1 MNSPTPEPRYAIYF
15 VPAEDTALY
24 RFGAAVLGYDAYSG
38 QPRDFID
45 GVDAPAWRELVHEPH
60 VYGFHAT
67 LKAPF
72 YLAKGTTE
80 DDVGRVLDDV
90 AASQPA
96 VLVGELV
103 LRELG
108 SFIALVP
115 ASPRPLLDRLAQT
128 CVRDFDRF
136 RAPMSEQERARRL
149 VPALSDRQIENLV
162 RWGYPYVFEDFR
174 FHMTLTGKL
183 ALQKRSKAFR
193 FLCGKFE
200 QLSDATALTVD
211 QIVVAKQ
218 DHKASP
224 FQILKVAPLGQSPYR
239 PFAYSC

>member
-15 VPAEDTALY
+15 VPAVDTALY
-24 RFGAAVLGYDAYSG
+24 RFGASVLGYDAYSG
-38 QPRDFID
+38 KQHDYID
-45 GVDAPAWRELVHEPH
+45 GIDVPAWRELVHEPH
-60 VYGFHAT
+60 IYGFHAT

-72 YLAKGTTE
+72 YLTKGATE

-96 VLVGELV
+96 VLVGELA

-149 VPALSDRQIENLV
+149 VPALSDRQVENLV
-162 RWGYPYVFEDFR
+162 RWGYPYVFDDFR

-183 ALQKRSKAFR
+183 ALQKRSKAYR
-193 FLCGKFE
+193 FLCAKFE
-200 QLSDATALTVD
+200 QLPDAASLTVD

-218 DHKASP
+218 NDNASS
-224 FQILKVAPLGQSPYR
+224 FQVIKVASLGRSPYR